1 MSHDNALG
9 DDASTRELNEW
20 TGTTLGQALIRQERE
35 QLDSMLTKLYGPIA
49 IQYGAPNFSQ
59 FLQSSNAIRRIHS
72 LSGRMSQ
79 EPTLSG
85 ALLYSLPSAMPLSA
99 KSVNLLIL
107 PHVLEFST
115 DPHQILREAERVLV
129 PEGHLVLICFNPN
142 SLWGIRRSIGG
153 IVKKESPAPWNGR
166 FFGLSRVKDWL
177 SVLGF
182 EVVSGSSV
190 CFVPPAKSS
199 NVRARLRFL
208 DKAGARWWPMW
219 AAVFILVVRKREI
232 GLTPLVVGW
241 TRRKRITPGFAE
253 PVTKNG

>member
-1 MSHDNALG
+1 
-9 DDASTRELNEW
+9 
-20 TGTTLGQALIRQERE
+20 
-35 QLDSMLTKLYGPIA
+35 MLAKLYGPIA
-49 IQYGAPNFSQ
+49 IQYGAPDFSQ

-72 LSGRMSQ
+72 LSGRVSQ
-79 EPTLSG
+79 ESTLSG
-85 ALLYSLPSAMPLSA
+85 ALLYSLPSTMPFGA

-107 PHVLEFST
+107 PHVLEFSA
-115 DPHQILREAERVLV
+115 DPHQVLREAERVLV
-129 PEGHLVLICFNPN
+129 PEGHLVLVCFNPN
-142 SLWGIRRSIGG
+142 SLWGICKSMSY
-153 IVKKESPAPWNGR
+153 IVNKEPPAPWGGR

-182 EVVSGSSV
+182 EVISGSSV
-190 CFVPPAKSS
+190 CFAPPVKSS
-199 NVRARLRFL
+199 NVRARLGFL

-241 TRRKRITPGFAE
+241 TRRQRISPGLAE

>member
-1 MSHDNALG
+1 MSHDDVLC

-20 TGTTLGQALIRQERE
+20 TGTTLGQALIRQECE
-35 QLDSMLTKLYGPIA
+35 QLDLLLAKLYGPIA
-49 IQYGAPNFSQ
+49 IQYGAPDFSQ

-72 LSGRMSQ
+72 LNDKNSQ
-79 EPTLSG
+79 EPTLSRV
-85 ALLYSLPSAMPLSA
+85 LLYSLPSAMPYDA

-129 PEGHLVLICFNPN
+129 PEGHLVLVCFNPN
-142 SLWGIRRSIGG
+142 SLWGIRRSINR
-153 IVKKESPAPWNGR
+153 IVKRESPAPWHGR

-190 CFVPPAKSS
+190 CFVPPVKSS
-199 NVRARLRFL
+199 NIRARLAFL

-219 AAVFILVVRKREI
+219 AAVFILVVRKREM

-241 TRRKRITPGFAE
+241 SRRKRIAPGLAE
-253 PVTKNG
+253 PVTRNG